1 MHRAVA
7 PIIATLLMVAI
18 AVVGGILIFVF
29 AQGFFTDTQIGAP
42 TIELLEIYGYD
53 ARDQP
58 ALKLHSNDELTLS
71 GASDSTLKTDD
82 GIVIYFRNRGSSTVL
97 IERVKIYGEQYEVAT
112 AGTCSATL
120 PAKNTFV
127 IVVGDEEPNTAT
139 QCSAVGVVESG
150 QDASIILRYDEDTTN
165 GKIKIGRPIPIQLI
179 TANGGTFSKQ
189 LQNGVRL

>member
-53 ARDQP
+53 ARDQ
-58 ALKLHSNDELTLS
+58 ALLKLHSNDELTLS
-71 GASDSTLKTDD
+71 AAADSILDDDD

-97 IERVKIYGEQYEVAT
+97 IERVKIYGEQYELAT
-112 AGTCSATL
+112 AATCSATL
-120 PAKNTFV
+120 PAKEFFV
-127 IVVGDEEPNTAT
+127 MVVGDEAPNTAT
-139 QCSAVGVVESG
+139 QCSNVAVVQSG
-150 QDASIILRYDEDTTN
+150 EDASIILRYDETTN
-165 GKIKIGRPIPIQLI
+165 GEIKIGRPIPIQLI